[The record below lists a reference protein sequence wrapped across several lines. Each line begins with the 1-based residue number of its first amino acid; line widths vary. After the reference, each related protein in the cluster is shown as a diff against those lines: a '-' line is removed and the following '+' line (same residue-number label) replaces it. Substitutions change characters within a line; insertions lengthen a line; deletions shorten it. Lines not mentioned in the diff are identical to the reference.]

1 MINKICPV
9 CSGKNT
15 LYKKDYTP
23 KICYYGK
30 NTKHGNKCKEAS

>member
-15 LYKKDYTP
+15 LYKKIIRLKFVIME
-23 KICYYGK
+23 KILNAENSKY
-30 NTKHGNKCKEAS
+30 

>member
-30 NTKHGNKCKEAS
+30 IVNAENSKY

>member
-1 MINKICPV
+1 MIMINKISPV

-15 LYKKDYTP
+15 LYKKDHTF

-30 NTKHGNKCKEAS
+30 NTKH